1 MRINIVGSLGPIFN
15 ICSNDFMAMTV
26 KLAYKSILVHVDV
39 ERGSSARIKLATA
52 LAARSHALLIG
63 VAMITPTESEIIHDV
78 TLDNYNANLNPDTSS
93 RLINLA
99 HAKERF
105 FEAAAPYRQVE
116 WRDGADFPT
125 AGILHEARAADV
137 IVVEHPSSKP
147 RLTLSVNVPRLI
159 LQAGRPVLLVPRRL
173 DRIDLTNVV
182 IGWKD
187 TREARRAV
195 CDALPLLQY
204 ASKIILFEACE
215 PGVEPHAMQRLS
227 DVELYLMRHGLP
239 KCVKLCNNETH
250 NPGRAMARIANEEGR
265 APIVAGAYGH
275 SRLGEWVF
283 GGATAELLE
292 SCPVPCV
299 LSH

>member
-1 MRINIVGSLGPIFN
+1 
-15 ICSNDFMAMTV
+15 MTLKPSYRSV
-26 KLAYKSILVHVDV
+26 LVHVDV
-39 ERGSSARIKLATA
+39 GRGSSARIKLAAA
-52 LAARSHALLIG
+52 LAARCQATLVG
-63 VAMITPTESEIIHDV
+63 VAMITPAESEIAHDV
-78 TLDNYNANLNPDTSS
+78 SLDNYNAGLSPDTSS
-93 RLINLA
+93 RLVDLA
-99 HAKERF
+99 RAKEGF
-105 FEAAAPYRQVE
+105 FEAVVPYRLVE

-137 IVVEHPSSKP
+137 IVVEHPSGKP
-147 RLTLSVNVPRLI
+147 HLTWPVDVPRLI
-159 LQAGRPVLLVPRRL
+159 LQAGRPVLLAPRGL
-173 DRIDLTNVV
+173 DHIDLTSVL

-187 TREARRAV
+187 SREARRAV
-195 CDALPLLQY
+195 SDALPLLQY
-204 ASKIILFEACE
+204 ATKIILFEACE
-215 PGVEPHAMQRLS
+215 PGAEPHAMRRLS

-250 NPGRAMARIANEEGR
+250 NPGRAMARIATEEGR

-292 SCPVPCV
+292 HCPVPCL